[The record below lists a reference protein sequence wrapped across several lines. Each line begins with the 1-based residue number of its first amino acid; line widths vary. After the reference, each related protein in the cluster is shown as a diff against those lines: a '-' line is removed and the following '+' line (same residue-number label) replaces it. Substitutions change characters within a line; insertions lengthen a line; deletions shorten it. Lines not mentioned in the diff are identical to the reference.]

1 MTKHRKDTDY
11 LFLASRVR
19 ALERKLLTAPR
30 IEQLLTAGD
39 VAACSQLLSELGYEP
54 IHDEASLQASLK
66 QQREAVFSDIAR
78 FMPEPELLD
87 VFRLKYDYHN
97 IKTLLKDRSGG
108 RLLMDAGCI
117 SAADMERQYAESGN
131 WQFLPKEMADAAKEA
146 GDVLAETG
154 NPQRSDFILDRAY
167 FAQLRSLAQESRCA
181 YLQEYI
187 RAMIDAANLRSLV
200 RTERLHADP
209 GFLRQVLFD
218 GGSVSAD
225 TIATHAG
232 NGPAALYRATPFRAA
247 AEAGEEAVKGGSL
260 TAFERAC
267 DNAVL
272 LSAGKARSIPFG
284 VEVVLGYLAAKEAE
298 WTAVRIIMSGRMA
311 GMTADAIRERLRDQ
325 YV

>member
-39 VAACSQLLSELGYEP
+39 MAACSQLLSELGYEP

-146 GDVLAETG
+146 ADVLAETG

-225 TIATHAG
+225 TIAAHAG
-232 NGPAALYRATPFRAA
+232 NGPAALYRATPFRSA

-272 LSAGKARSIPFG
+272 LAAGKARSIPFG

>member
-54 IHDEASLQASLK
+54 IHDETSLQVSLK

-131 WQFLPKEMADAAKEA
+131 WQFLPKEMAEAAKEA
-146 GDVLAETG
+146 ADVLAETG

-218 GGSVSAD
+218 GGSVSVD
-225 TIATHAG
+225 TIVAHAG

-247 AEAGEEAVKGGSL
+247 AEAGEEAAKGGSL

-272 LSAGKARSIPFG
+272 LAAGKARSIPFG

>member
-39 VAACSQLLSELGYEP
+39 MAACSQLLSELGYEP
-54 IHDEASLQASLK
+54 IHDETSLQVSLK

-131 WQFLPKEMADAAKEA
+131 WQFLPKEMADAA
-146 GDVLAETG
+146 
-154 NPQRSDFILDRAY
+154 R
-167 FAQLRSLAQESRCA
+167 
-181 YLQEYI
+181 
-187 RAMIDAANLRSLV
+187 
-200 RTERLHADP
+200 
-209 GFLRQVLFD
+209 
-218 GGSVSAD
+218 
-225 TIATHAG
+225 
-232 NGPAALYRATPFRAA
+232 
-247 AEAGEEAVKGGSL
+247 
-260 TAFERAC
+260 
-267 DNAVL
+267 
-272 LSAGKARSIPFG
+272 
-284 VEVVLGYLAAKEAE
+284 
-298 WTAVRIIMSGRMA
+298 
-311 GMTADAIRERLRDQ
+311 
-325 YV
+325 

>member
-19 ALERKLLTAPR
+19 SLERKLLTAPR

-39 VAACSQLLSELGYEP
+39 VAVCSQLLSELGYEP
-54 IHDEASLQASLK
+54 IHDETSLQVSLK

-131 WQFLPKEMADAAKEA
+131 WQFLPKEMADAAREA
-146 GDVLAETG
+146 ADVLAETG

-167 FAQLRSLAQESRCA
+167 FAQLCSLAQESRCA

-225 TIATHAG
+225 TIAAHAG
-232 NGPAALYRATPFRAA
+232 NGPAAGRAVRTDRLHDAGDAGLPGRGSGAA
-247 AEAGEEAVKGGSL
+247 AHPGAAG
-260 TAFERAC
+260 
-267 DNAVL
+267 
-272 LSAGKARSIPFG
+272 LSAGPVYLHGGCPGR
-284 VEVVLGYLAAKEAE
+284 LGKGSEKRQL
-298 WTAVRIIMSGRMA
+298 
-311 GMTADAIRERLRDQ
+311 
-325 YV
+325 

>member
-39 VAACSQLLSELGYEP
+39 VGACSQLLSELGYEP
-54 IHDEASLQASLK
+54 IHDETSLQVSLK

-146 GDVLAETG
+146 ADVLAETG

-218 GGSVSAD
+218 GGSVSVD
-225 TIATHAG
+225 TIVAHAG

-247 AEAGEEAVKGGSL
+247 AEAGEEAAKGGSL

-272 LSAGKARSIPFG
+272 LAAGKARSIPFG

>member
-54 IHDEASLQASLK
+54 IHDETSLQVSLK

-146 GDVLAETG
+146 ADVLAETG

-167 FAQLRSLAQESRCA
+167 FAQLRRLAQESRCA

-218 GGSVSAD
+218 GGSVSVD
-225 TIATHAG
+225 TIVAHAG
-232 NGPAALYRATPFRAA
+232 NGPAALYRATPFRSA

>member
-19 ALERKLLTAPR
+19 SLERKLLTAPR
-30 IEQLLTAGD
+30 IEQLLSAGD
-39 VAACSQLLSELGYEP
+39 VAVCSELLSELGYEP
-54 IHDEASLQASLK
+54 IHDETSLQVSLK

-131 WQFLPKEMADAAKEA
+131 WQFLPKEMADAAREA
-146 GDVLAETG
+146 ADVLAETG

-181 YLQEYI
+181 YLQDYI

-218 GGSVSAD
+218 GGSVSVD
-225 TIATHAG
+225 TIAAHAG
-232 NGPAALYRATPFRAA
+232 NGPAALYRAPPVRAA
-247 AEAGEEAVKGGSL
+247 AAAGEEAVKGGSL

-272 LSAGKARSIPFG
+272 LAAGKARSIPFG

>member
-146 GDVLAETG
+146 ADVLAETG

-200 RTERLHADP
+200 RTKRLRTDP

-218 GGSVSAD
+218 GGSVSVD
-225 TIATHAG
+225 TIVAHAG
-232 NGPAALYRATPFRAA
+232 NGPAALYRTTPFRSA

-272 LSAGKARSIPFG
+272 LAAGKARSIPFG
-284 VEVVLGYLAAKEAE
+284 VEVVLGYLAAKESE

>member
-54 IHDEASLQASLK
+54 IHDETSLQVSLK

-146 GDVLAETG
+146 ADVLAETG

-218 GGSVSAD
+218 GGSVSVD
-225 TIATHAG
+225 TIVAHAG

-247 AEAGEEAVKGGSL
+247 AEAGEEAAKGGSL

-272 LSAGKARSIPFG
+272 LAAGKARSIPFG

>member
-218 GGSVSAD
+218 GGSVSVD
-225 TIATHAG
+225 TIVAHAG

-272 LSAGKARSIPFG
+272 LAAGKARSIPFG

>member
-146 GDVLAETG
+146 ADVLAETG

-200 RTERLHADP
+200 RTERLRTDP

-218 GGSVSAD
+218 GGSVSVD
-225 TIATHAG
+225 TIVTHAG

-272 LSAGKARSIPFG
+272 LAAGKARSIPFG

>member
-30 IEQLLTAGD
+30 IEQLLTASD
-39 VAACSQLLSELGYEP
+39 TAACSQLLSELGYEP

-66 QQREAVFSDIAR
+66 HQREAVFSDIAR

-131 WQFLPKEMADAAKEA
+131 WQFLPKEMAAAAKEA
-146 GDVLAETG
+146 ADVLAETG
-154 NPQRSDFILDRAY
+154 NAQRSDFILDRAY

-200 RTERLHADP
+200 RTERLHTDP

-225 TIATHAG
+225 TIVAHAG
-232 NGPAALYRATPFRAA
+232 NGPAALYRTTPFRAA
-247 AEAGEEAVKGGSL
+247 AEAGEEVVKGGSL

-272 LSAGKARSIPFG
+272 LAAGKARSIPFG

>member
-54 IHDEASLQASLK
+54 IHDETSLQVSLK

-146 GDVLAETG
+146 ADVLAETG

-200 RTERLHADP
+200 RTKRLRTDP

-218 GGSVSAD
+218 GGSVSVD
-225 TIATHAG
+225 TIVAHAG

-272 LSAGKARSIPFG
+272 LAAGKARSIPFG

>member
-54 IHDEASLQASLK
+54 IHDEASLQVSLK

-146 GDVLAETG
+146 ADVLAETG

-187 RAMIDAANLRSLV
+187 CAMIDAANLRSLV
-200 RTERLHADP
+200 RTERLRTDP

-218 GGSVSAD
+218 GGSVSVD
-225 TIATHAG
+225 TIVAHAG

-247 AEAGEEAVKGGSL
+247 AEAGEEAAKGGSL

-272 LSAGKARSIPFG
+272 LAAGKARSIPFG

>member
-146 GDVLAETG
+146 ADVLAETG

-218 GGSVSAD
+218 GGSVSVD
-225 TIATHAG
+225 TIVAHAG

-247 AEAGEEAVKGGSL
+247 AEAGEEAAKGGSL

-272 LSAGKARSIPFG
+272 LAAGKARSIPFG

>member
-146 GDVLAETG
+146 ADVLAETG

-167 FAQLRSLAQESRCA
+167 FAQLRRLAQESRCA

-200 RTERLHADP
+200 RTERLRTDP

-218 GGSVSAD
+218 GGSVSVD
-225 TIATHAG
+225 TIVTHAG

-272 LSAGKARSIPFG
+272 LAAGKARSIPFG